1 MAATPR
7 HWRGGARRFTLPNT
21 VLLAGSIVFLAW
33 GAGPFMPWIAG
44 AVVFN
49 YVLALAIGWA
59 RRAAAVDR
67 IRPLARHCRRLDHVD
82 PHSRIDERRLQ
93 LAAVHEHPAFSDGTR
108 RAPPSGLNV
117 QVVALFGQPGDGRPQ
132 GAPLRKRRG
141 VRGGAVV
148 NNRGTERRGR
158 QRWRIGAARS
168 STSEDRGGAVVNVGG
183 SGRRGRQR
191 RGVRGGAVVTPGAA
205 SPRDHPPDPVGATL
219 VVALFACVS

>member
-1 MAATPR
+1 
-7 HWRGGARRFTLPNT
+7 
-21 VLLAGSIVFLAW
+21 
-33 GAGPFMPWIAG
+33 MPWIAG

-49 YVLALAIGWA
+49 YLLALAIGWA
-59 RRAAAVDR
+59 RRAAAADR
-67 IRPLARHCRRLDHVD
+67 IRPLARHRRRLDDLD

-108 RAPPSGLNV
+108 RAPPSGLNL

-158 QRWRIGAARS
+158 QQHRKRSGAVVNVGGSGRRGRQRRRIGAARS
-168 STSEDRGGAVVNVGG
+168 STLEDRGGAVVNVGG

-191 RGVRGGAVVTPGAA
+191 WRIGAARSSTLGVRGGAVVNVGGFGAA
-205 SPRDHPPDPVGATL
+205 RSSPRGPRRLVTIRRTL
-219 VVALFACVS
+219 

>member
-1 MAATPR
+1 MLFTDAIFLLWFLPAVLALFFLAMAATPR

-59 RRAAAVDR
+59 RRAAAADR
-67 IRPLARHCRRLDHVD
+67 IRPLARHRRRLDDLD

-93 LAAVHEHPAFSDGTR
+93 LAAVHEHPAFYDGTR
-108 RAPPSGLNV
+108 RAPPPGLNV

-132 GAPLRKRRG
+132 GAPLRK
-141 VRGGAVV
+141 
-148 NNRGTERRGR
+148 
-158 QRWRIGAARS
+158 
-168 STSEDRGGAVVNVGG
+168 
-183 SGRRGRQR
+183 R

-219 VVALFACVS
+219 VVALFACGF

>member
-108 RAPPSGLNV
+108 RAPPV
-117 QVVALFGQPGDGRPQ
+117 QVRSEPPGGCPVRSTGRRAPTR
-132 GAPLRKRRG
+132 GAPTKTSGGSGRRG
-141 VRGGAVV
+141 RQQQRNGAARSSTSGVPGRSV
-148 NNRGTERRGR
+148 TRRGR
-158 QRWRIGAARS
+158 QRRRIGAARS
-168 STSEDRGGAVVNVGG
+168 STSGD
-183 SGRRGRQR
+183 
-191 RGVRGGAVVTPGAA
+191 RGGAVVTPGAA
-205 SPRDHPPDPVGATL
+205 SPRDDPPDPVGATL
-219 VVALFACVS
+219 GGTPEGRTLVR